1 MLGSLYY
8 AHMFNERRSSVDV
21 KISDIQI
28 PELCFMLRTKDS
40 KVELVLEGQWSQG
53 YELEKVITYL
63 KSSVEILEKFKE
75 TTDE

>member
-1 MLGSLYY
+1 M
-8 AHMFNERRSSVDV
+8 DI

-53 YELEKVITYL
+53 YDLEKVITYL

-75 TTDE
+75 TTDD

>member
-1 MLGSLYY
+1 M
-8 AHMFNERRSSVDV
+8 DV

>member
-1 MLGSLYY
+1 M
-8 AHMFNERRSSVDV
+8 DI

-28 PELCFMLRTKDS
+28 PELCFMLRTKDF

-63 KSSVEILEKFKE
+63 KSSVEILEKFKG